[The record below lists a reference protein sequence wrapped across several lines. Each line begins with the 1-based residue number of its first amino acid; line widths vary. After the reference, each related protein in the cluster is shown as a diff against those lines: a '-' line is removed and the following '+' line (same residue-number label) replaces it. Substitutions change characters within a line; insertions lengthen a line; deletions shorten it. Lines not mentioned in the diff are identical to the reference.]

1 MPKLPRRVV
10 NRLDRVVYLCTPSTI
25 FCHFIR
31 PVRRVLFLG
40 LFSETRLRVSFG
52 RTVRIIPRA
61 AQGRVHFSR
70 DAILWTSQLVM
81 LAIIH
86 SVSLF
91 SLSPSFFSFFI
102 IFSKSFFYVF
112 FVWKKIF
119 CKNCDYTSASNW
131 RQFNWGLIKITGSI
145 TDCQFCEAG
154 HCVMNYV
161 GVWCRNANRCRIIV
175 PIRSYETESVST
187 SELLAGQCGNIVYK
201 LQLGFMKRQMK
212 EKRFWLL

>member
-91 SLSPSFFSFFI
+91 SLSHSFFSFFI

-112 FVWKKIF
+112 LFERKYFAKIVI
-119 CKNCDYTSASNW
+119 THR
-131 RQFNWGLIKITGSI
+131 RQTDGSSI
-145 TDCQFCEAG
+145 EGWLKLRGQLQTVNFAKL
-154 HCVMNYV
+154 V
-161 GVWCRNANRCRIIV
+161 IV
-175 PIRSYETESVST
+175 
-187 SELLAGQCGNIVYK
+187 
-201 LQLGFMKRQMK
+201 
-212 EKRFWLL
+212 